1 MSSEI
6 IIHEPAAETPEA
18 HSAQV
23 AAEAAQAAIAAS
35 AAASALANVAAA
47 ESIAEN
53 NGAVSEVIEAV
64 EQNERGL
71 EWVSE
76 QVEVCLQNQVN
87 QAEMME
93 ALTIQL
99 SELLATVARIPL
111 SIYSTPEP
119 EPLTLSEENTPLLE
133 QGTIPETEVITEAPP
148 SDAAALPAVVLINPP
163 VPVKRKHRP
172 L

>member
-1 MSSEI
+1 MPSEI
-6 IIHEPAAETPEA
+6 IINEPAVETPEA
-18 HSAQV
+18 SSARI

-35 AAASALANVAAA
+35 TAASALANVAAA

-53 NGAVSEVIEAV
+53 NDALTEVIAEV

-76 QVEVCLQNQVN
+76 QVEACLQNQVS

-93 ALTIQL
+93 AMTIQL
-99 SELLATVARIPL
+99 SELLATVALIPP

-119 EPLTLSEENTPLLE
+119 VHLTLSEENIPLLE
-133 QGTIPETEVITEAPP
+133 TGTIPEPEVITEMPQSAVA
-148 SDAAALPAVVLINPP
+148 DLPAVVLVSPQ

>member
-1 MSSEI
+1 MPSEI
-6 IIHEPAAETPEA
+6 IINEPAVETPEA
-18 HSAQV
+18 SSARI

-35 AAASALANVAAA
+35 NAASALANVAAA

-53 NGAVSEVIEAV
+53 NDALSAVVETA

-76 QVEVCLQNQVN
+76 QVEACLQNQVS

-99 SELLATVARIPL
+99 SELLATVARIPP
-111 SIYSTPEP
+111 SIYSTPEL
-119 EPLTLSEENTPLLE
+119 EPQTLNGENIPLLE
-133 QGTIPETEVITEAPP
+133 SGTIPEPELITELPP
-148 SDAAALPAVVLINPP
+148 SAVVDLPAVALVSPQ
-163 VPVKRKHRP
+163 VPVKRKHKP